1 MLSKLLA
8 IHLKIPV
15 NFFHS
20 ANQNASIEDKICI
33 KKWNEKDTHVHTQ
46 NCHGSIMFT
55 YCQTLY
61 KNSHWKETD
70 IYISFFRYTYLFLN
84 VCMGVYMHRA
94 ELNHIHEI
102 G

>member
-33 KKWNEKDTHVHTQ
+33 KKWNEKDTHVHTKLSWI
-46 NCHGSIMFT
+46 N
-55 YCQTLY
+55 
-61 KNSHWKETD
+61 NV
-70 IYISFFRYTYLFLN
+70 YILPNFIQKQSLERN
-84 VCMGVYMHRA
+84 
-94 ELNHIHEI
+94 
-102 G
+102 

>member
-33 KKWNEKDTHVHTQ
+33 KKWNEKDTRTHTKLSWI
-46 NCHGSIMFT
+46 N
-55 YCQTLY
+55 
-61 KNSHWKETD
+61 NV
-70 IYISFFRYTYLFLN
+70 YILPNFIQKQSLERN
-84 VCMGVYMHRA
+84 
-94 ELNHIHEI
+94 
-102 G
+102 